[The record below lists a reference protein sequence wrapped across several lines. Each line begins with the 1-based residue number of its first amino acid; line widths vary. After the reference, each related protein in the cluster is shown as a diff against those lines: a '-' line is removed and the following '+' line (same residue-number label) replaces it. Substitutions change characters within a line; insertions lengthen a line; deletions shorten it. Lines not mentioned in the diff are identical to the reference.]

1 MMGESICERV
11 SIVPARFAPARFAPS
26 NFSEKNCLPC
36 VPPPSCLQQ
45 RCSGNPGVKDLINPG
60 VFCNRLYS
68 TQNGGGR
75 CRSAAVSEVES
86 FAPATIAIPAEITG
100 ENPDWNPP

>member
-1 MMGESICERV
+1 ME
-11 SIVPARFAPARFAPS
+11 FAPPTTAIP
-26 NFSEKNCLPC
+26 
-36 VPPPSCLQQ
+36 
-45 RCSGNPGVKDLINPG
+45 
-60 VFCNRLYS
+60 NRNTYLNYPIVCC
-68 TQNGGGR
+68 

>member
-1 MMGESICERV
+1 MGFLSQGRMQYAPDER
-11 SIVPARFAPARFAPS
+11 
-26 NFSEKNCLPC
+26 KC
-36 VPPPSCLQQ
+36 
-45 RCSGNPGVKDLINPG
+45 
-60 VFCNRLYS
+60 
-68 TQNGGGR
+68 R